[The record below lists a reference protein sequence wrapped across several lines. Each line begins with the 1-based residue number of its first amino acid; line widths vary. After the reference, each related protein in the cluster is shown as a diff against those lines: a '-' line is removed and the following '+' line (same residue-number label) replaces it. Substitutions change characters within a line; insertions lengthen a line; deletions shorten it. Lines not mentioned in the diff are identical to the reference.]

1 MAGKTLIKLNQI
13 SISFGG
19 VHALQNVDFEIL
31 EGQTLCLAGE
41 NGGGKSTLIKIIS
54 GFYRP
59 DHGTIEI
66 DGKQYSHL
74 TPKQAIN
81 LGIQVI
87 YQDFAIFPNL
97 TVAENIALSAER
109 LDGRKTVNWK
119 NVKKRAQEALDMIN
133 VSMDLDAIL
142 ADLPVAS
149 KQLVAICR
157 SLLQNARILIMDEP
171 TTALTK
177 NEVNSLFKVVRD
189 LQKKGISVIFVSHK
203 LEEVYEIAEQ
213 LVILRN
219 GKKVIEG
226 PIREFDRKRF
236 IYYMTGRE
244 IESETFKP
252 KDIGSEPLLEVR
264 NIGIKD
270 LFADIS
276 FKLYAGEVLGI
287 TGLLGSGRSELARAL
302 FNLEKIDTGQVLLE
316 GKELK
321 LSSVKDAIK
330 AGIAYVP
337 EDRLTE
343 GLFMP
348 QTISRNM
355 ISAVIER
362 NLNKLG
368 MIDNPGVR
376 ERSGNWV
383 KELKIKTPSTELP
396 VQALSGGNQ
405 QKVVL
410 AKWLSTNP
418 KVLIL
423 NSPTVGIDVGA
434 KADIY
439 AYTRMLAENGI
450 GVIIISDDLPEVLD
464 NCSRAIIMKRG
475 RLAGEFKTSEM
486 EETRLANILAEARNE
501 GGAVS

>member
-1 MAGKTLIKLNQI
+1 M
-13 SISFGG
+13 
-19 VHALQNVDFEIL
+19 
-31 EGQTLCLAGE
+31 
-41 NGGGKSTLIKIIS
+41 
-54 GFYRP
+54 
-59 DHGTIEI
+59 
-66 DGKQYSHL
+66 
-74 TPKQAIN
+74 
-81 LGIQVI
+81 
-87 YQDFAIFPNL
+87 
-97 TVAENIALSAER
+97 
-109 LDGRKTVNWK
+109 
-119 NVKKRAQEALDMIN
+119 
-133 VSMDLDAIL
+133 
-142 ADLPVAS
+142 
-149 KQLVAICR
+149 
-157 SLLQNARILIMDEP
+157 
-171 TTALTK
+171 
-177 NEVNSLFKVVRD
+177 
-189 LQKKGISVIFVSHK
+189 
-203 LEEVYEIAEQ
+203 
-213 LVILRN
+213 
-219 GKKVIEG
+219 
-226 PIREFDRKRF
+226 
-236 IYYMTGRE
+236 
-244 IESETFKP
+244 
-252 KDIGSEPLLEVR
+252 
-264 NIGIKD
+264 
-270 LFADIS
+270 
-276 FKLYAGEVLGI
+276 LGI

-321 LSSVKDAIK
+321 LNSVKDAIK

-475 RLAGEFKTSEM
+475 RLAGEFNTSEM
-486 EETRLANILAEARNE
+486 EESRLANILAEARNE